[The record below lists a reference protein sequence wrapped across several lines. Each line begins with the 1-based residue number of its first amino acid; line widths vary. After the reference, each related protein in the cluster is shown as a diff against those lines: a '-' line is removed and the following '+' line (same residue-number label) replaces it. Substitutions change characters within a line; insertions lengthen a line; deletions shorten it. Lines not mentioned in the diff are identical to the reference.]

1 MGMIWLWKLVTA
13 CAVALATTASLGQAA
28 ELAQGRKLSDSFSF
42 VLNGESNRHYLIQ
55 CSQDF
60 TNWVTATNS
69 ISRETNRLLEVALPF
84 PSRAF
89 FRTVQTNEP
98 VFPSALVARTAIDL
112 YGNNLRTDSYD
123 SGNPS
128 CSTSGRY
135 DIVKSQD
142 HGDLIANGTITNTIN
157 VGNLTVAG
165 RLQVGPLAST
175 THVGPQG
182 SVGDHAWLAAG
193 MMGIQP
199 GHWDTNAHVFW
210 PDVVLPSGSFGWL
223 PMVSGTVE
231 GVFYNAVV
239 TNSGDYLMPSGD
251 LSGKILVAAPGVR
264 LRLDGGINFTGQ
276 GGIILTSNASLT
288 IYMNGSVANFGGNG
302 IVNPGTPTNF
312 LYFGTPK
319 NTTLT
324 IGVYGETTGAF
335 YAPHADVTLQ
345 GGGAN
350 DQELS
355 GTVVGRAIRLTG
367 SYYIHYDEALARGPW
382 KPFVA
387 LGE

>member
-1 MGMIWLWKLVTA
+1 MGMIWLWKFVTA
-13 CAVALATTASLGQAA
+13 CVVALATTASVGQAA
-28 ELAQGRKLSDSFSF
+28 ELAQGHKLSDSFSF

-98 VFPSALVARTAIDL
+98 VFPSALVARTVIDL

-123 SGNPS
+123 SGNPAL
-128 CSTSGRY
+128 STQGHW
-135 DIVKSQD
+135 DITKRRA
-142 HGDLIANGTITNTIN
+142 HGDLIANGTITNPLDIA
-157 VGNLTVAG
+157 NLTVAG
-165 RLQVGPLAST
+165 RLQVGPLAGT
-175 THVGPQG
+175 TRVGPQG
-182 SVGDHAWLAAG
+182 SVGDLAWLAAG
-193 MMGIQP
+193 KAGIQP
-199 GHWDTNAHVFW
+199 GHWDTNANIFW
-210 PDVVLPSGSFGWL
+210 PDVVLPRGSGDWL
-223 PMVSGTVE
+223 PMVSGTVG
-231 GVFYNAVV
+231 GVFYNAIA
-239 TNSGDYLMPSGD
+239 TNSGDYYIAGGN
-251 LSGKILVAAPGVR
+251 LSGKILIAASGVR
-264 LRLDGGINFTGQ
+264 LRVDSGIDFTGSD
-276 GGIILTSNASLT
+276 GILLTSNASLV
-288 IYMNGSVANFGGNG
+288 IYMNGSVANLGGNG

-312 LYFGTPK
+312 LYFGTRN
-319 NTTLT
+319 NTSLS
-324 IGVYGETTGAF
+324 IGGNGETTGAL
-335 YAPHADVTLQ
+335 YAPHADVTLR

-355 GTVVGRAIRLTG
+355 GTVVGRSIRLMG
-367 SYYIHYDEALARGPW
+367 HYRIHYDEALARGPW